1 RSEPV
6 MLAPWTG
13 PFGGVPP
20 FDQIKVAD
28 FPAALARGMALERAE
43 IDAIAANKA
52 PATFDNTIAALE
64 RSGRALRRAYAPYGV
79 WSGNLSTPEFQA
91 VETKMEPQLAAHA
104 DAILQNADLF
114 RRIEAVYEARETS
127 GLTPEQK
134 RLAWY
139 HWNRF
144 VRAGAKLD
152 PPAKARVAAIN

>member
-1 RSEPV
+1 
-6 MLAPWTG
+6 
-13 PFGGVPP
+13 
-20 FDQIKVAD
+20 
-28 FPAALARGMALERAE
+28 
-43 IDAIAANKA
+43 
-52 PATFDNTIAALE
+52 
-64 RSGRALRRAYAPYGV
+64 RAYAPYGV

-104 DAILQNADLF
+104 DAILQNAALF
-114 RRIEAVYEARETS
+114 RRIEAVYEARERS

-152 PPAKARVAAIN
+152 PPAKARVAAINQELAGLFTRFSQNLLADETNYVLYLKET